1 MQENSP
7 DKIFRL
13 FVMARLFSFYYSF
26 VFDS

>member
-26 VFDS
+26 VFDL